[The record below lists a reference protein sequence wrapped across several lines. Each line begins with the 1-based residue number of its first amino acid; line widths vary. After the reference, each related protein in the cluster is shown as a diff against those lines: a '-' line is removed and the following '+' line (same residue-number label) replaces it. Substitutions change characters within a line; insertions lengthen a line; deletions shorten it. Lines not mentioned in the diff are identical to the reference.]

1 MGLNSYH
8 IVGAD
13 VTQHSNFTF
22 LLYGLPD
29 GKLEATFDAD
39 TLGQPPIG
47 AASAVATKYWACVE
61 SEALAVFGAGWQA
74 ESQIEIEAAAR
85 IVPRLRR
92 VLVVECSP
100 VRRNRIV
107 VKMRRHISLLIEA
120 ADS

>member
-29 GKLEATFDAD
+29 GKLEATFDAH

-47 AASAVATKYWACVE
+47 AASAVATKYWARVE

-74 ESQIEIEAAAR
+74 ESQIEIEATYR
-85 IVPRLRR
+85 IPPRLRR
-92 VLVVECSP
+92 APAGLKKRKAHSW
-100 VRRNRIV
+100 NAHTS
-107 VKMRRHISLLIEA
+107 KLQSRHS
-120 ADS
+120 